1 MGSLITR
8 EIVQTRTWIDPTNPN
23 PQLPEWDYNFT
34 YPITIFDAVFSDYG
48 PNPYTIRQAIKVLED
63 DIAGRQPMI
72 PAGSPN
78 DVITWTDTR
87 GKLGRLPVTRNFEP
101 VPGLRSRDKLPTEEA
116 IGRYV
121 DTKTPLTTFEAHT
134 ADVKPDQRSIHVT
147 DDERTYW
154 NAMTPIGQFIGHRDD
169 AVRHISEEDRQ
180 RWDSKAS
187 GEELTAHLKDHNNPH
202 RVNAAQVNTFT
213 REEILALIE
222 ASQPKFFNYKNIA
235 WDMVNGT
242 FGLELYQAKNWD
254 PNYILDHRY
263 NQNYW
268 TNPTGVMPDG
278 TEFTVDQD
286 TLRFLPDLPAGQR
299 YFALVAKLPPN
310 VDARYSEVLIYFK
323 DETAPWVEVATEVT
337 NNGDLFITY
346 PDRRLYLWVGGQFV
360 ELMTTS
366 ILTGDQNN
374 GTPDHNTK
382 DDLLASQFRIEAG
395 TERSVYNGETHTV
408 KVTYENDMITT
419 GRAGTITVYYD
430 GNYAPPIK
438 AGKYKISVTTS
449 GGTAFNPVS
458 IPLEIGELEI
468 TRKEI
473 TCETVIAD
481 KVYDGTDRATYRVT
495 PTPVGVVPS
504 DTVGIEAGE
513 AHFTE
518 LNVGENIPVMIDGL
532 KLIGP
537 DADNYSLLTPSGL
550 TANIIRKSL
559 TVVNLAATDRTY
571 DRTNIV
577 QLTGGQLVGV
587 VLADANDVHPGIP
600 ATGTIANPN
609 AGTNLPVTIDEI
621 VLTGERSSNYTL
633 IQPEDITVTISV
645 VRVRII
651 GLSVENKIYDGT
663 TLATVTGEP
672 VISGRLG
679 DDDVTVIAGQA
690 AFVTKNSG
698 DKTAVFSDYSL
709 GGSMADNY
717 LLIGQPSPVTANIA
731 KRQLT
736 TSGVEAVNRAYDG
749 TCIVQLTDGQLV
761 NVAPGDTMAMNLGI
775 GLTETPVAGFA
786 KAIKTDIKLTGNAID
801 NYVLSQPEDITVDI
815 TRKHITI
822 TNVRTTD
829 RPYDGTFLVVL
840 TGGELIGVVG
850 ADRVDFTLGYGTMD
864 SASVGN
870 AKPVSTAIQL
880 GGPDAA
886 NYELDQPVG
895 LTVNIRA

>member
-8 EIVQTRTWIDPTNPN
+8 EIVQTRTWIDPSNPN

-48 PNPYTIRQAIKVLED
+48 PNPYTLRQAIKVLED
-63 DIAGRQPMI
+63 DIASRQPMI

-78 DVITWTDTR
+78 DVVTWTDTR
-87 GKLGRLPVTRNFEP
+87 GKLGRLPVARNFEP
-101 VPGLRSRDKLPTEEA
+101 VPELRSKDRLPTEEA

-121 DTKTPLTTFEAHT
+121 DTKTPLTTFEAHV
-134 ADVKPDQRSIHVT
+134 ADVKADQISVHVT

-154 NAMTPIGQFIGHRDD
+154 NAMTPIGQFLEHRDD
-169 AVRHISEEDRQ
+169 KVLHVTAEDRH

-187 GEELTAHLKDHNNPH
+187 GEDLTAHLKDYRNPH
-202 RVNAAQVNTFT
+202 RVDAAQVNTFT

-242 FGLELYQAKNWD
+242 FSLELYQAKNWD

-268 TNPTGVMPDG
+268 TNPNGVMPDG

-323 DETAPWVEVATEVT
+323 DEMAPWVEVATEVT

-408 KVTYENDMITT
+408 KVGYENDMITT

-430 GNYAPPIK
+430 GNYTPPIR

-458 IPLEIGELEI
+458 VPLEIGELEI
-468 TRKEI
+468 ERKEI
-473 TCETVIAD
+473 TCEVTVAD
-481 KVYDGTDRATYRVT
+481 KVYDGTDRATYLVT
-495 PTPVGVVPS
+495 PTPVGIVPGN
-504 DTVGIEAGE
+504 TVTIEAGD

-518 LNVGENIPVMIDGL
+518 LDVGENIPVVIEKL
-532 KLIGP
+532 TLIGP
-537 DADNYSLLTPSGL
+537 DADNYSLVEPSGL
-550 TANIIRKSL
+550 TANIVRKTL
-559 TVVNLAATDRTY
+559 TLENLAATNRSY
-571 DRTNIV
+571 DRTTTV

-587 VLADANDVHPGIP
+587 VTADTGGVHPVIP
-600 ATGTIANPN
+600 STGTIASPN
-609 AGTNLPVTIDEI
+609 AGINLPVMIDEI
-621 VLTGERSSNYTL
+621 SLAGDRSSNYTL
-633 IQPEDITVTISV
+633 IQPENITVTVSV
-645 VRVRII
+645 IRVRII
-651 GLSVENKIYDGT
+651 GLSVENKTYDGT
-663 TLATVTGEP
+663 TSATVTGEA

-679 DDDVTVIAGQA
+679 DDDVTVIDGQA

-709 GGSMADNY
+709 GGSMAGNY

-736 TSGVEAVNRAYDG
+736 ASGVEAINRPYDG
-749 TCIVQLTDGQLV
+749 TCIVQLTGGQL
-761 NVAPGDTMAMNLGI
+761 NNLAPGDTVAMNLDI
-775 GLTETPVAGFA
+775 GLTDTPTAGFA
-786 KAIKTDIKLTGNAID
+786 KAIKTDIKLTGNEID
-801 NYVLSQPEDITVDI
+801 NYILSQPEDITVDI
-815 TRKHITI
+815 ERKHIMI
-822 TNVRTTD
+822 TDVRTTD
-829 RPYDGTFLVVL
+829 RPYDGTFLVAL
-840 TGGELIGVVG
+840 TGGQLIGVVG